1 MTTTVTA
8 QAAQHM
14 VLNVLITVG
23 HQQRR
28 ERLRLAT
35 IRPPHR
41 QAFLN
46 GQPVD
51 MGGQWVRRI

>member
-1 MTTTVTA
+1 MNTVSARTA
-8 QAAQHM
+8 ERM
-14 VLNVLITVG
+14 ILNVEITVG
-23 HQQRR
+23 HQHRR

-46 GQPVD
+46 GQLVD
-51 MGGQWVRRI
+51 LGGQWVRRI